1 MALLANNQFTGL
13 DRRLYSDTAV
23 TNTAVMNATGASAC
37 TLYSFSVKN
46 DTGGASGN
54 YLKFYDTTA
63 TVTVGTTIP
72 DFVIPIRAA
81 VKEVVVIPGGMSFV
95 NGISYAATQT
105 AGTAGTTAP
114 AQTMTLILVTS

>member
-23 TNTAVMNATGASAC
+23 TNTAVMNA
-37 TLYSFSVKN
+37 
-46 DTGGASGN
+46 N

-63 TVTVGTTIP
+63 AVTVGTTIP
-72 DFVIPIRAA
+72 DFVIPIRAG
-81 VKEVVVIPGGMSFV
+81 VKEVIVVPGGMSFL